1 MAQILSGSI
10 DLSKIDKTRIT
21 EKDGRKWYNVS
32 IIVNDE
38 ADKYGNNASIQQGQ
52 TKEEREAKEK
62 PVYLGN
68 AKTVWSSE
76 GKIPKAQEKRSSVDG
91 IDDLPF

>member
-68 AKTVWSSE
+68 AKTVWSSD
-76 GKIPKAQEKRSSVDG
+76 GKTPKEKEKPANG
-91 IDDLPF
+91 DDLPF